1 MNVKVFS
8 KLKLAISINFHHDC
22 CALYFSAV
30 TKVMTS
36 PLTPEKK
43 SQSNGHASPTYQKT
57 NPGSPSIKQSKTL
70 LHFVQ

>member
-1 MNVKVFS
+1 MYVKVYS
-8 KLKLAISINFHHDC
+8 KLKLAVSIIFHHYWRV
-22 CALYFSAV
+22 LYFSAV

-57 NPGSPSIKQSKTL
+57 NPGSPSMKQSKTL
-70 LHFVQ
+70 LHFAQ